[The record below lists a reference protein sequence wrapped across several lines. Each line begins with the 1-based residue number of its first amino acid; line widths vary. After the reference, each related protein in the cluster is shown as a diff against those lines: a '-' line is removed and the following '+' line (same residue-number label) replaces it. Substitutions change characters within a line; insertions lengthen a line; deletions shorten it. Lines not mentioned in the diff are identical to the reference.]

1 MAKKWITEE
10 EFLKMQKGGSVEP
23 IYTDDPNDPRIKSYQ
38 DSLKLFNTVKYNQ
51 RSESKGSTMYPT
63 NKPKLTKFIPYNK
76 LPKNAVS
83 PGNSSYFEVGD
94 VNFGSND
101 KLKIDN
107 DGFVSAPD
115 YSYSGW
121 IYDKDQYSNKIN
133 PNIKP
138 IGFNKYELTHPNS
151 SEKSNTYSLVYQK
164 PKQPVK
170 FKVPM
175 AGNINIRANEWEY
188 GGSAEQDGGDQVSQL
203 IQAYAQKIGMDP
215 QELVSK
221 LKGLQP
227 EEQQQALQQMQQEL
241 QVEGQGMAVGG
252 YIDEDYNQM
261 FQKQQYLPQLPY
273 GPKLNTEP
281 STNNWYQPGASTKAT
296 QAMGAIGNIMT
307 PDMMNKMQGMMGSM
321 NNASKSNMNMAKAMA
336 EPGINLDSYSKFQG
350 QYGDPSSD
358 YWDKYMEQKETM
370 AKFQPGINRIPK
382 QNTGIGI
389 NMENVTSTYDFNDKV
404 ATKNSGMSGT
414 SGIAGSGLQEA
425 AKTGMSKKVSDPLG
439 MAGDLVQGF
448 GSNLAAMGDSSKP
461 GVAGVQG
468 AFKAMEMAKPFTK
481 MLPPGVKQGVNA
493 AIALIGGPLALVN
506 AKIQKEQLDEA
517 EAKNAHSDRMLQV
530 MDSQLGEGVAF
541 SEYGNNFGVKN
552 LDQRITDEIFSDFDK
567 YLLNINKKN

>member
-1 MAKKWITEE
+1 MKMAKKWITEE
-10 EFLKMQKGGSVEP
+10 EFLKMQNKQPNMKRVGLKSNEFKEGGKTV
-23 IYTDDPNDPRIKSYQ
+23 YTGDPYDKRIKAFQ
-38 DSLKLFNTVKYNQ
+38 DSSFLHEQGRQYNKDVYDFKDDNLLYFNPNSFTYKGWTKEEMNKNIKEELKDNIVDEKNFTNGGWN
-51 RSESKGSTMYPT
+51 SESIKEQKMFNNIAKKALSTNNMP
-63 NKPKLTKFIPYNK
+63 
-76 LPKNAVS
+76 
-83 PGNSSYFEVGD
+83 VG
-94 VNFGSND
+94 
-101 KLKIDN
+101 
-107 DGFVSAPD
+107 
-115 YSYSGW
+115 SYSGEG
-121 IYDKDQYSNKIN
+121 YF
-133 PNIKP
+133 PA
-138 IGFNKYELTHPNS
+138 F
-151 SEKSNTYSLVYQK
+151 QK
-164 PKQPVK
+164 PVQPVI
-170 FKVPM
+170 FKNDFKP
-175 AGNINIRANEWEY
+175 AGSINIQSQEWEY
-188 GGSAEQDGGDQVSQL
+188 GGSPEQDGGDQVAQL

-261 FQKQQYLPQLPY
+261 FQQQQYLPQLPY

-307 PDMMNKMQGMMGSM
+307 PDMMNKMKGMMGSM

-389 NMENVTSTYDFNDKV
+389 NMTNATSTYDFNDKV

-468 AFKAMEMAKPFTK
+468 AFKAMDMAKPFTK

>member
-1 MAKKWITEE
+1 MAQRWITEE
-10 EFLKMQKGGSVEP
+10 EFLKMQKGGK
-23 IYTDDPNDPRIKSYQ
+23 IKKGNYYQ
-38 DSLKLFNTVKYNQ
+38 
-51 RSESKGSTMYPT
+51 
-63 NKPKLTKFIPYNK
+63 
-76 LPKNAVS
+76 
-83 PGNSSYFEVGD
+83 
-94 VNFGSND
+94 
-101 KLKIDN
+101 
-107 DGFVSAPD
+107 
-115 YSYSGW
+115 
-121 IYDKDQYSNKIN
+121 
-133 PNIKP
+133 
-138 IGFNKYELTHPNS
+138 
-151 SEKSNTYSLVYQK
+151 
-164 PKQPVK
+164 
-170 FKVPM
+170 
-175 AGNINIRANEWEY
+175 Y
-188 GGSAEQDGGDQVSQL
+188 GGSPQESQDGGDQVAQL

-261 FQKQQYLPQLPY
+261 FQQQQYLPQLPY

-307 PDMMNKMQGMMGSM
+307 PDMMNKMKGMMGSM

-336 EPGINLDSYSKFQG
+336 EPGINLDSYPKFQG

-389 NMENVTSTYDFNDKV
+389 NMTNATSTYDFNDKV

-506 AKIQKEQLDEA
+506 AKIQKEELDKA

>member
-1 MAKKWITEE
+1 MKMAKKWITEE
-10 EFLKMQKGGSVEP
+10 EFLKMQNKQPNMKRVGLKSNEFKEGGKTV
-23 IYTDDPNDPRIKSYQ
+23 YTGDPYDKRIKAFQ
-38 DSLKLFNTVKYNQ
+38 DSSFLHKQGRQYNKDVYDFKDDNLLYFTPNSFTYKGWTKEEMNKNIKEELKDNIVDEKNFTNGGWN
-51 RSESKGSTMYPT
+51 SESIKEQKMFNNIAKKALSTNNMP
-63 NKPKLTKFIPYNK
+63 
-76 LPKNAVS
+76 
-83 PGNSSYFEVGD
+83 VG
-94 VNFGSND
+94 
-101 KLKIDN
+101 
-107 DGFVSAPD
+107 
-115 YSYSGW
+115 SYSGEG
-121 IYDKDQYSNKIN
+121 YFPAFQE
-133 PNIKP
+133 P
-138 IGFNKYELTHPNS
+138 I
-151 SEKSNTYSLVYQK
+151 
-164 PKQPVK
+164 QPVI
-170 FKVPM
+170 FKNDFKP
-175 AGNINIRANEWEY
+175 AGTINIRSQEWEY
-188 GGSAEQDGGDQVSQL
+188 GGSPEQDSGDQVNQL

-261 FQKQQYLPQLPY
+261 FQQQQYLPQLPY

-307 PDMMNKMQGMMGSM
+307 PDMMNKMKGMMGSM

-389 NMENVTSTYDFNDKV
+389 NMTNATSTYDFNDKV

-468 AFKAMEMAKPFTK
+468 AFKAMDMAKPFTK

>member
-10 EFLKMQKGGSVEP
+10 EFLKMQNKQPNMKRVGLKSNEFKEGGKTV
-23 IYTDDPNDPRIKSYQ
+23 YTGDPYDKRLKAYNDSLSLYNLSMDNRVKVPLGSSSTNDPF
-38 DSLKLFNTVKYNQ
+38 LKK
-51 RSESKGSTMYPT
+51 T
-63 NKPKLTKFIPYNK
+63 NNNEWEAMLLRKRLVEQGLKRNP
-76 LPKNAVS
+76 
-83 PGNSSYFEVGD
+83 EV
-94 VNFGSND
+94 
-101 KLKIDN
+101 
-107 DGFVSAPD
+107 
-115 YSYSGW
+115 
-121 IYDKDQYSNKIN
+121 NKIRESLGYN
-133 PNIKP
+133 NSEPEYSAK
-138 IGFNKYELTHPNS
+138 IGFDTFHVFK
-151 SEKSNTYSLVYQK
+151 K
-164 PKQPVK
+164 PVQPVI
-170 FKVPM
+170 FKNDFKP
-175 AGNINIRANEWEY
+175 AGAINIQSQEWEY
-188 GGSAEQDGGDQVSQL
+188 GGSPEQDSGDQVNQL

-252 YIDEDYNQM
+252 YIDEGYNQM
-261 FQKQQYLPQLPY
+261 FQQQQYLPQLPY

-307 PDMMNKMQGMMGSM
+307 PDMMNKMKGMMGSM

-389 NMENVTSTYDFNDKV
+389 NMTNATSTYDFNDKV

-468 AFKAMEMAKPFTK
+468 AFKAMDMAKPFTK

>member
-1 MAKKWITEE
+1 MAQRWITEE
-10 EFLKMQKGGSVEP
+10 EFLNMQNKQPNMKRVGLKSNEFKEGGKT
-23 IYTDDPNDPRIKSYQ
+23 IYTGDPYDKRLKAYN
-38 DSLKLFNTVKYNQ
+38 DSLSLYKKYPNNKYAI
-51 RSESKGSTMYPT
+51 ESTFDNLNSVNNNVQSGIDSKTLYP
-63 NKPKLTKFIPYNK
+63 NLDFAN
-76 LPKNAVS
+76 N
-83 PGNSSYFEVGD
+83 
-94 VNFGSND
+94 
-101 KLKIDN
+101 
-107 DGFVSAPD
+107 
-115 YSYSGW
+115 
-121 IYDKDQYSNKIN
+121 NKI
-133 PNIKP
+133 KP
-138 IGFNKYELTHPNS
+138 TKVEWAQTGGGNYTEEELKKGNWVHYNVNGSGANGVTRYF
-151 SEKSNTYSLVYQK
+151 TYKEPV
-164 PKQPVK
+164 QPVI
-170 FKVPM
+170 FKNDFKP
-175 AGNINIRANEWEY
+175 AGAINIQSQEWEY
-188 GGSAEQDGGDQVSQL
+188 GGSPEQDGGDQVAQL

-252 YIDEDYNQM
+252 YIDEGYNQM
-261 FQKQQYLPQLPY
+261 FQQQQYLPQLPY

-321 NNASKSNMNMAKAMA
+321 NNASKSKMNMAKAMA

-389 NMENVTSTYDFNDKV
+389 NMTNATSTYDFNDKV

>member
-1 MAKKWITEE
+1 MIKELKAFQDSSFLHKQGRQYNKDVYDFKDDNLLYFTPNSFTYKGWTKEEMNKNIKEELKDNIVDEKNFTNGGWNSESIKEQKMFNNIAKKA
-10 EFLKMQKGGSVEP
+10 L
-23 IYTDDPNDPRIKSYQ
+23 
-38 DSLKLFNTVKYNQ
+38 
-51 RSESKGSTMYPT
+51 STNNMP
-63 NKPKLTKFIPYNK
+63 
-76 LPKNAVS
+76 
-83 PGNSSYFEVGD
+83 VG
-94 VNFGSND
+94 
-101 KLKIDN
+101 
-107 DGFVSAPD
+107 
-115 YSYSGW
+115 SYSGEG
-121 IYDKDQYSNKIN
+121 YFPAFQE
-133 PNIKP
+133 P
-138 IGFNKYELTHPNS
+138 I
-151 SEKSNTYSLVYQK
+151 
-164 PKQPVK
+164 QPVI
-170 FKVPM
+170 FKNDFKP
-175 AGNINIRANEWEY
+175 AGTINIRSQEWEY
-188 GGSAEQDGGDQVSQL
+188 GGSPEQDSGDQVNQL

-261 FQKQQYLPQLPY
+261 FQQQQYLPQLPY

-307 PDMMNKMQGMMGSM
+307 PDMMNKMKGMMGSM

-389 NMENVTSTYDFNDKV
+389 NMTNATSTYDFNDKV

-468 AFKAMEMAKPFTK
+468 AFKAMDMAKPFTK

>member
-10 EFLKMQKGGSVEP
+10 EFLKMQNKQPNMKRVGLKSNEFKEGGKTV
-23 IYTDDPNDPRIKSYQ
+23 YTGDPYDKRIKAFQ
-38 DSLKLFNTVKYNQ
+38 DSSFLHEQGRQYNKDVYDFKDDNLLYFNPNSFTYKGWTKEEMNKNIKEELKDNIVDEKNFTNGGWN
-51 RSESKGSTMYPT
+51 SESIKEQKMFNNIAKKALSTNNMP
-63 NKPKLTKFIPYNK
+63 
-76 LPKNAVS
+76 
-83 PGNSSYFEVGD
+83 VG
-94 VNFGSND
+94 
-101 KLKIDN
+101 
-107 DGFVSAPD
+107 
-115 YSYSGW
+115 SYSGEG
-121 IYDKDQYSNKIN
+121 YF
-133 PNIKP
+133 PA
-138 IGFNKYELTHPNS
+138 F
-151 SEKSNTYSLVYQK
+151 QK
-164 PKQPVK
+164 PVQPVI
-170 FKVPM
+170 FKNDFKP
-175 AGNINIRANEWEY
+175 AGSINIQSQEWEY
-188 GGSAEQDGGDQVSQL
+188 GGSPEQDGGDQVAQL

-261 FQKQQYLPQLPY
+261 FQQQQYLPQLPY

-307 PDMMNKMQGMMGSM
+307 PDMMNKMKGMMGSM

-389 NMENVTSTYDFNDKV
+389 NMTNATSTYDFNDKV

-468 AFKAMEMAKPFTK
+468 AFKAMDMAKPFTK

>member
-1 MAKKWITEE
+1 MAQRWITEE
-10 EFLKMQKGGSVEP
+10 EFLKMQKGGK
-23 IYTDDPNDPRIKSYQ
+23 IKKGNYYQ
-38 DSLKLFNTVKYNQ
+38 
-51 RSESKGSTMYPT
+51 
-63 NKPKLTKFIPYNK
+63 
-76 LPKNAVS
+76 
-83 PGNSSYFEVGD
+83 
-94 VNFGSND
+94 
-101 KLKIDN
+101 
-107 DGFVSAPD
+107 
-115 YSYSGW
+115 
-121 IYDKDQYSNKIN
+121 
-133 PNIKP
+133 
-138 IGFNKYELTHPNS
+138 
-151 SEKSNTYSLVYQK
+151 
-164 PKQPVK
+164 
-170 FKVPM
+170 
-175 AGNINIRANEWEY
+175 Y
-188 GGSAEQDGGDQVSQL
+188 GGSPQESQDGGDQVAQL

-261 FQKQQYLPQLPY
+261 FQQQQYLPQLPY

-350 QYGDPSSD
+350 QYGDPSTD
-358 YWDKYMEQKETM
+358 YWDQYMQQKETM
-370 AKFQPGINRIPK
+370 AKFQPGINKIPT
-382 QNTGIGI
+382 QNTGIGV
-389 NMENVTSTYDFNDKV
+389 NMANATSTYNFNDKV
-404 ATKNSGMSGT
+404 AGAATQGTGKAAMSNLGSMGAQGAAKSGM
-414 SGIAGSGLQEA
+414 AKGS
-425 AKTGMSKKVSDPLG
+425 VDPLG
-439 MAGDLVQGF
+439 MAGDMVQKL
-448 GSNLAAMGDSSKP
+448 GSNLASMGDSSKP

-468 AFKAMEMAKPFTK
+468 AFKAMEMASPITSK
-481 MLPPGVKQGVNA
+481 LPPIVKQAANA

-506 AKIQKEQLDEA
+506 AKIQKEELDQ
-517 EAKNAHSDRMLQV
+517 AKEINAHSDRMLQV
-530 MDSQLGEGVAF
+530 MDSPLSQGTAM

-567 YLLNINKKN
+567 YLLKINKKN

>member
-1 MAKKWITEE
+1 MAQRWITEE
-10 EFLKMQKGGSVEP
+10 EFLNMQNKQPNMKRVGLKSNEFKEGGKTV
-23 IYTDDPNDPRIKSYQ
+23 YTGDPYDKRIKAYN
-38 DSLKLFNTVKYNQ
+38 DSLSLYN
-51 RSESKGSTMYPT
+51 SYSTHEP
-63 NKPKLTKFIPYNK
+63 TKFQY
-76 LPKNAVS
+76 
-83 PGNSSYFEVGD
+83 YFDGTL
-94 VNFGSND
+94 D
-101 KLKIDN
+101 KKRNIDWKDDQKIQPE
-107 DGFVSAPD
+107 GMFAI
-115 YSYSGW
+115 G
-121 IYDKDQYSNKIN
+121 YDKKGEYEYASKYK
-133 PNIKP
+133 KP
-138 IGFNKYELTHPNS
+138 
-151 SEKSNTYSLVYQK
+151 V
-164 PKQPVK
+164 QPVI
-170 FKVPM
+170 FKNDFKP
-175 AGNINIRANEWEY
+175 AGAINIQSQEWEY
-188 GGSAEQDGGDQVSQL
+188 GGSPEQDGGDQVNQL

-261 FQKQQYLPQLPY
+261 FQQQQYLPQLPY

-307 PDMMNKMQGMMGSM
+307 PDMMNKMKGMIGSM
-321 NNASKSNMNMAKAMA
+321 DNASKSNMNMAKSMA

-389 NMENVTSTYDFNDKV
+389 NMTNATSTYDFNDKV

-425 AKTGMSKKVSDPLG
+425 AKTGMSKKVSDPLE

-468 AFKAMEMAKPFTK
+468 AFKAMDMAKPFTK

-506 AKIQKEQLDEA
+506 AKIQKEQLDKA

>member
-10 EFLKMQKGGSVEP
+10 EFLKMQNKQPNMKRVGLKSNEFKEGGKT
-23 IYTDDPNDPRIKSYQ
+23 IYTGDPYDKRIKAYN
-38 DSLKLFNTVKYNQ
+38 DSLNLYKIGEKLANPRNMGTPQEFDFLNSNRGQSIGTSNNSFATSLRFK
-51 RSESKGSTMYPT
+51 
-63 NKPKLTKFIPYNK
+63 KP
-76 LPKNAVS
+76 V
-83 PGNSSYFEVGD
+83 
-94 VNFGSND
+94 
-101 KLKIDN
+101 
-107 DGFVSAPD
+107 
-115 YSYSGW
+115 
-121 IYDKDQYSNKIN
+121 
-133 PNIKP
+133 
-138 IGFNKYELTHPNS
+138 
-151 SEKSNTYSLVYQK
+151 
-164 PKQPVK
+164 QPVI
-170 FKVPM
+170 FKNDFKP
-175 AGNINIRANEWEY
+175 AGAINIQSQEWEY
-188 GGSAEQDGGDQVSQL
+188 GGSPEQDGGDQVNQL

-252 YIDEDYNQM
+252 YIDEGYNQM
-261 FQKQQYLPQLPY
+261 FQQQQYLPQLPY

-281 STNNWYQPGASTKAT
+281 STNNWYQPGASTKAS

-389 NMENVTSTYDFNDKV
+389 NMTNATSTYDFNDKV
-404 ATKNSGMSGT
+404 ATKKSGMSGT

>member
-10 EFLKMQKGGSVEP
+10 EFLKMQNKQPNMKRVGLKSNEFKEGGKTV
-23 IYTDDPNDPRIKSYQ
+23 YTGDPYDKRIKAFQ
-38 DSLKLFNTVKYNQ
+38 DSSFLYKQGRQYNKDVYDFKDDNLLYFNPNSFTYKGWTKEEMNKNIKEELKDNIVDEKNFTNGGWN
-51 RSESKGSTMYPT
+51 SESIKEQKMFNNIAKKALSTNNMP
-63 NKPKLTKFIPYNK
+63 
-76 LPKNAVS
+76 
-83 PGNSSYFEVGD
+83 VG
-94 VNFGSND
+94 
-101 KLKIDN
+101 
-107 DGFVSAPD
+107 
-115 YSYSGW
+115 SYSGEG
-121 IYDKDQYSNKIN
+121 YF
-133 PNIKP
+133 PA
-138 IGFNKYELTHPNS
+138 F
-151 SEKSNTYSLVYQK
+151 QK
-164 PKQPVK
+164 PVQPVI
-170 FKVPM
+170 FKNDFKP
-175 AGNINIRANEWEY
+175 AGAINIQSQEWEY
-188 GGSAEQDGGDQVSQL
+188 GGSPEQDSGDQVNQL

-261 FQKQQYLPQLPY
+261 FQQQQYLPQLPY

-307 PDMMNKMQGMMGSM
+307 PDMMNKMKGMMGSM

-389 NMENVTSTYDFNDKV
+389 NMTNATSTYDFNDKV

-506 AKIQKEQLDEA
+506 AKIQKEELDKA

>member
-1 MAKKWITEE
+1 MAQRWITEE
-10 EFLKMQKGGSVEP
+10 EFLNMQNKQPNMKRVGLKSNEFKEGGKT
-23 IYTDDPNDPRIKSYQ
+23 IYTGDPYDKRLKAYN
-38 DSLKLFNTVKYNQ
+38 DSLSLYKKYPNNKYAI
-51 RSESKGSTMYPT
+51 ESTFDNLNSVNNNVQSGIDSKTLYP
-63 NKPKLTKFIPYNK
+63 NLDFAN
-76 LPKNAVS
+76 N
-83 PGNSSYFEVGD
+83 
-94 VNFGSND
+94 
-101 KLKIDN
+101 
-107 DGFVSAPD
+107 
-115 YSYSGW
+115 
-121 IYDKDQYSNKIN
+121 NKI
-133 PNIKP
+133 KP
-138 IGFNKYELTHPNS
+138 TKVEWAQTGGGNYTEEELKKGNWVHYNVNGSGANGVTRYF
-151 SEKSNTYSLVYQK
+151 TYKEPV
-164 PKQPVK
+164 QPVI
-170 FKVPM
+170 FKNDFKP
-175 AGNINIRANEWEY
+175 AGAINIQSQEWEY
-188 GGSAEQDGGDQVSQL
+188 GGSPEQDGGDQVAQL

-252 YIDEDYNQM
+252 YIDEGYNQM
-261 FQKQQYLPQLPY
+261 FQQQQYLPQLPY

-321 NNASKSNMNMAKAMA
+321 NNASKSKMNMAKAMA

-389 NMENVTSTYDFNDKV
+389 NMTNATSTYDFNDKV

-468 AFKAMEMAKPFTK
+468 AFRAMDMAKPFTK